1 MSETLHFK
9 VSSGLKNII
18 GRELINDKYIAI
30 FELVKNSYDAGA
42 NKVSI
47 IFDNIRSQNA
57 TITIKDDGSGMSK
70 DDIINKWLF
79 VAYSEKKNP
88 SYRDKI
94 KRSVAGAK
102 GVGRFS
108 CDRLGKSVRIET
120 KKRTEEIRHV
130 ISIEWSDFEKDSLDN
145 FSDINVDY
153 SFQKDST
160 SMSGTSIIISNLRE
174 TWSRAD
180 LLQLKKSLT
189 QMVNPSAT
197 KQYDPFEILLYA
209 DDEKQEDKKE
219 KEERN
224 KVNGGIRNNVFQTLN
239 EKTIQIKV
247 RIAEDGKT
255 ISTELYDRGIYIFK
269 TIEKNEFSLKDISCE
284 LYFLNRI
291 AKLNFTRIMGVEAIN
306 YGSIFVYKNSFR
318 IYPYGEPGQDFFDI
332 DQRKQ
337 QGYKRF
343 LGTRELIGQ
352 IEINGDDNDLIETS
366 SRNNGFIKS
375 PHLEELR
382 LLFIDYVLK
391 PLEKYVVNIVQ
402 WGDTESFIDSAKK
415 VDAFGNIP
423 AIIKMVKSKTKNEAY
438 ISIDYNHD
446 IEEILLQYKSKSSE
460 VIKELKDLA
469 QATENQEILKKAE
482 EVEKHTQK
490 LVERVH
496 EANQEALNSREEL
509 EQAQVQLD
517 LTKKQALTLDAR
529 ANLTAKDAIDAM
541 HIMKGYADAIDSYID
556 EVYDV
561 ANDMTIDISP
571 LRPLL
576 DCIAQVCSKIMN
588 SYNLVIQTEYSA
600 GTDLSHDDIVTF
612 LGNYVSIIQQPI
624 SIEIRNLRKTNN
636 AVRFNPLEM
645 SIIIDNIISNSK
657 KANAQTLTFTFED
670 CDYGLLIRCKD
681 DGYGLKQSADSNRIF
696 EPGYSPTGGTGIG
709 MSTIQKYIT
718 KIGGK
723 AEYNPEYKTGFELL
737 LYLRLWI

>member
-30 FELVKNSYDAGA
+30 FELVKNSYDADA
-42 NKVSI
+42 HNVSI
-47 IFDNIRSQNA
+47 IFDDIRSQNA
-57 TITIKDDGSGMSK
+57 TITIRDNGSGMSK

-79 VAYSEKKNP
+79 VAYSEKRNP

-108 CDRLGKSVRIET
+108 CDRLGKNVRIET
-120 KKRTEEIRHV
+120 KKQTEDITHIV
-130 ISIEWSDFEKDSLDN
+130 SIKWSDFERDSLDN

-153 SFQKDST
+153 SFRKDDSA
-160 SMSGTSIIISNLRE
+160 MSGTSIIISDLRE

-197 KQYDPFEILLYA
+197 KQYDPFEIKLCVEDERP
-209 DDEKQEDKKE
+209 DDEKEH
-219 KEERN
+219 EERN
-224 KVNGGIRNNVFQTLN
+224 KVNGIIRNNVFEILN

-247 RIAEDGKT
+247 RISKDGKV
-255 ISTELYDRGIYIFK
+255 ISTELFDRGMYIFK
-269 TIEKNEFSLKDISCE
+269 TIEKNEFSLKDISCD
-284 LYFLNRI
+284 LYFLNRM

-352 IEINGDDNDLIETS
+352 IEINGDANNLIETS
-366 SRNNGFIKS
+366 SRNNGFIRS
-375 PHLEELR
+375 QHLIELR
-382 LLFIDYVLK
+382 LLFIEYVLK

-402 WGDTESFIDSAKK
+402 WGDTENFIDSAKK
-415 VDAFGNIP
+415 TDVFENIP
-423 AIIKMVKSKTKNEAY
+423 SIIKMVKSRTKNEAY
-438 ISIDYNHD
+438 ISTDYNHD
-446 IEEILLQYKSKSSE
+446 IGKILSHYKSKSSE
-460 VIKELKDLA
+460 AIKELKDLA
-469 QATENQEILKKAE
+469 HAADNQEIIKKAE
-482 EVEKHTQK
+482 EVEKQTQK

-496 EANQEALNSREEL
+496 EANQEAQNSLEKL
-509 EQAQVQLD
+509 EQTQVQLD
-517 LTKKQALTLDAR
+517 LTKRQAQTLDAR
-529 ANLTAKDAIDAM
+529 ANLTAKEAIDAM
-541 HIMKGYADAIDSYID
+541 HIMKGYADVIESYID

-561 ANDMTIDISP
+561 GKDMTIDITP
-571 LRPLL
+571 LKSLL
-576 DCIAQVCSKIMN
+576 NSIAQVSSKIVN
-588 SYNLVIQTEYSA
+588 SFNLVIRTEYSA
-600 GTDLSHDDIVTF
+600 GTDLSHDDIVDF
-612 LGNYVSIIQQPI
+612 ISNYVAILQQPI
-624 SIEIRNLRKTNN
+624 NFQIVNSRQSND

-657 KANAQTLTFTFED
+657 KANAQSITFTFED
-670 CDYGLLIRCKD
+670 CEYGLLIRCKD
-681 DGYGLKQSADSNRIF
+681 DGYGLKQSADPNRIF

-709 MSTIQKYIT
+709 MSTIQKYIA

-723 AEYNPEYKTGFELL
+723 AEYNPDYKTGFELL
-737 LYLRLWI
+737 LYLRLWT